1 MKKRRFSRSVRI
13 LLFVPIL
20 VVLLLA
26 ARGAP
31 EQVQAGNDD
40 LFACWASGPLSG
52 SDNDSLW
59 TAKDLG
65 DSDDEFVIDQRDLG
79 DAARFNIKLNPKF
92 LGGDHKKSDSGL
104 SVPEGLSEAEA
115 REWAESLEVY
125 TLFDSVPELVD
136 YVFALDVFES
146 VSPFS
151 DYSIY
156 DRRVRMLAAEIAGR
170 DAYVPG
176 PTEDHR
182 MLLPWQ
188 GGSAKENY
196 LKRRSIG
203 AHYSAVKSLSAEWI
217 DPANPDGGREVDAVA
232 LAQDQSATNLELV
245 EGTITMAGDGGVVY
259 YGTTEGIGQQVLF
272 TTGSNC
278 SGSSCN
284 ENSTYSNN
292 PVPILLHSNSRSQ
305 NDGEIDRNTTVKDER
320 RILVTD
326 GTKDADDNDVFVE
339 VEYEFDLAE
348 SGPSSQRNRD
358 AQQGG
363 YSRMHQEDTSS
374 DELRISLVLKDKYR
388 RDIEDYDPDKGKLY
402 SSRSLPAMGYEPWT
416 YVRSERGRR
425 HPLNDWNPNNDT
437 DSETLQSVKHLGYRQ
452 PGLDR
457 PEEFHDGAGGL
468 ARLTSGT
475 SRWDPKHIKWPVNFE
490 DLNWYLYKLPG
501 DYRESLWLYWLTLEG
516 TQKVVFS
523 AYGETA
529 LPLSD
534 GVDREIPVCNMLGER
549 DYVSTEDRPWI
560 KDPPPLNRS
569 QIHCEAEEP
578 IEWKFDDL
586 YKGEQS
592 GVHLPFDVSD
602 PASEAHLLGPNL
614 LVKQGV
620 ERTEDVHDPLGTRKL
635 SRFDFSILE
644 SQPMGESPP
653 EEDGHLAERFY
664 GIPQDVDARTTYVDD
679 WRSAP
684 INPNMP
690 HLLVFTFYEV
700 RQEGDLKF
708 MIGGEEFN
716 TEGYGGVFKLPKR
729 QIRRVVCRAM
739 IHPSGFSP
747 STGESKGVFGRMMG
761 KVTSFVSKQLEQ
773 FGGWLAKILA
783 SISEVPSYLGIQTS
797 ELVCA
802 GLGKLD
808 DLTSLDNVSGPPLP
822 ALVDKEGRIR
832 VNAAVKSK
840 LEGSK
845 RCHRIS
851 SPPVSTCEGDADRIL
866 QGKCIRLPEFKLQ
879 VRTAEFIRPVDP
891 VDPMD
896 PLDEAFDFVYDEYRV
911 EVPVSSYYAEHG
923 GPGFVSVVNAVKEG
937 FDRPKFDPVPDLTL
951 DPPKELHNRNRGL
964 TRVYL
969 DWELGW
975 DTTSTDFYDRVDGF
989 AVVLHPDQKSVSFP
1003 VPEKGLP
1010 PFVLPKW
1017 VYAESQHDGF
1027 RKHARVDGFAVGGLS
1042 YYPLDSS
1049 KLAGKGSDSVSHWSS
1064 DEEMGVTVPVS
1075 SEISEKHYRAFNRFI
1090 HNMPLAPGF
1099 THGFQVAPY
1108 VGVPEDPAFRMGPLS
1123 EKLWLS
1129 GDQVACDV
1137 RGETPA
1143 EKKDMADIR
1152 KLYDCRGGGAMVKSG
1167 YTDDEFRPGL
1177 LALTGTDICDDIFS
1191 STPAGFTWDNPVVKQ
1206 VWGLIWIIAGAV
1218 LLTLLVWQGLRMTY
1232 DIWLDPQPAIGFREL
1247 VPRFLLALLLAAGS
1261 MLICRMVLVVASDLT
1276 CFVAQ
1281 FTGMSLWGVVGVT
1294 FGFLVDG
1301 YVVWVES
1308 LGSTENT
1315 FLFLL
1320 SNFLVIWAFGLI
1332 VLLVMLFL
1340 LFLFA
1345 KVVLAMLLR
1354 IALLAVLVALSPLA
1368 FAFYASDA
1376 TAHWTKRWV
1385 SMFLGATAQQV
1396 VVLLVIYIGVNM
1408 LGDYLSR
1415 GSETGLTSLLVGMI
1429 IGFVTLSLANAVP
1442 DIVNPGGKGLFS
1454 SFNQMASMTM
1464 AAAMVV
1470 ASAGVG
1476 AVAGGVGGA
1485 FVAARGASSLGGGSG
1500 QGGGPG
1506 PDGGPGPGGG
1516 PGSGPAAPSAGGG
1529 IISSVNRSPMGMSVG
1544 PGGGGIQPSGQPQ
1557 PSGFAAFG
1565 FGAFGFAASWFAGSG
1580 FAAFGFAAFGF
1591 AAFGFAG
1598 SWFAA
1603 FGVRGRSAAA
1613 TRWYAY
1619 SGFVAGQPEP
1629 LGGTDTPSSQPR
1641 VRSLRVRNLRVRS
1654 LRGLW

>member
-1 MKKRRFSRSVRI
+1 
-13 LLFVPIL
+13 
-20 VVLLLA
+20 
-26 ARGAP
+26 
-31 EQVQAGNDD
+31 
-40 LFACWASGPLSG
+40 
-52 SDNDSLW
+52 
-59 TAKDLG
+59 
-65 DSDDEFVIDQRDLG
+65 
-79 DAARFNIKLNPKF
+79 
-92 LGGDHKKSDSGL
+92 
-104 SVPEGLSEAEA
+104 
-115 REWAESLEVY
+115 
-125 TLFDSVPELVD
+125 
-136 YVFALDVFES
+136 
-146 VSPFS
+146 
-151 DYSIY
+151 
-156 DRRVRMLAAEIAGR
+156 
-170 DAYVPG
+170 
-176 PTEDHR
+176 
-182 MLLPWQ
+182 
-188 GGSAKENY
+188 
-196 LKRRSIG
+196 
-203 AHYSAVKSLSAEWI
+203 
-217 DPANPDGGREVDAVA
+217 
-232 LAQDQSATNLELV
+232 
-245 EGTITMAGDGGVVY
+245 
-259 YGTTEGIGQQVLF
+259 
-272 TTGSNC
+272 
-278 SGSSCN
+278 
-284 ENSTYSNN
+284 
-292 PVPILLHSNSRSQ
+292 
-305 NDGEIDRNTTVKDER
+305 
-320 RILVTD
+320 
-326 GTKDADDNDVFVE
+326 
-339 VEYEFDLAE
+339 
-348 SGPSSQRNRD
+348 
-358 AQQGG
+358 
-363 YSRMHQEDTSS
+363 
-374 DELRISLVLKDKYR
+374 
-388 RDIEDYDPDKGKLY
+388 
-402 SSRSLPAMGYEPWT
+402 
-416 YVRSERGRR
+416 
-425 HPLNDWNPNNDT
+425 
-437 DSETLQSVKHLGYRQ
+437 
-452 PGLDR
+452 
-457 PEEFHDGAGGL
+457 
-468 ARLTSGT
+468 
-475 SRWDPKHIKWPVNFE
+475 
-490 DLNWYLYKLPG
+490 
-501 DYRESLWLYWLTLEG
+501 
-516 TQKVVFS
+516 
-523 AYGETA
+523 
-529 LPLSD
+529 
-534 GVDREIPVCNMLGER
+534 
-549 DYVSTEDRPWI
+549 
-560 KDPPPLNRS
+560 
-569 QIHCEAEEP
+569 
-578 IEWKFDDL
+578 
-586 YKGEQS
+586 
-592 GVHLPFDVSD
+592 
-602 PASEAHLLGPNL
+602 
-614 LVKQGV
+614 
-620 ERTEDVHDPLGTRKL
+620 
-635 SRFDFSILE
+635 
-644 SQPMGESPP
+644 
-653 EEDGHLAERFY
+653 
-664 GIPQDVDARTTYVDD
+664 
-679 WRSAP
+679 
-684 INPNMP
+684 
-690 HLLVFTFYEV
+690 
-700 RQEGDLKF
+700 
-708 MIGGEEFN
+708 
-716 TEGYGGVFKLPKR
+716 
-729 QIRRVVCRAM
+729 
-739 IHPSGFSP
+739 
-747 STGESKGVFGRMMG
+747 MG

-797 ELVCA
+797 ELVCS

-832 VNAAVKSK
+832 VNAAVRSK

-851 SPPVSTCEGDADRIL
+851 SPPVSTCEGDADQIL

-879 VRTAEFIRPVDP
+879 VRAAEFIRPSAPADP
-891 VDPMD
+891 DDPDD
-896 PLDEAFDFVYDEYRV
+896 PTDPAFLFVYDEYRV
-911 EVPVSSYYAEHG
+911 EVPVDSYYPEHG

-937 FDRPKFDPVPDLTL
+937 FARPRFGPVADLTS
-951 DPPKELHNRNRGL
+951 DSPPELNNRNRGL

-1010 PFVLPKW
+1010 PFYLPKW
-1017 VYAESQHDGF
+1017 IYAESLHDNDRF
-1027 RKHARVDGFAVGGLS
+1027 HARVDGFAVGGLS
-1042 YYPLDSS
+1042 SYLNTSN
-1049 KLAGKGSDSVSHWSS
+1049 LAKEGSDSLFHLKS
-1064 DEEMGVTVPVS
+1064 DEDIESPVSVS
-1075 SEISEKHYRAFNRFI
+1075 SEIPRQHYGAFNSFI

-1137 RGETPA
+1137 RGETP
-1143 EKKDMADIR
+1143 EVKKIWLKIR
-1152 KLYDCRGGGAMVKSG
+1152 KLYDCRAGGAMVKSG

-1261 MLICRMVLVVASDLT
+1261 MVICRMVLVVASDLT

-1301 YVVWVES
+1301 YVAWVES

-1506 PDGGPGPGGG
+1506 PDIGPGPGGGPGGG

-1557 PSGFAAFG
+1557 PSG
-1565 FGAFGFAASWFAGSG
+1565 SQPSGSEPS
-1580 FAAFGFAAFGF
+1580 
-1591 AAFGFAG
+1591 G
-1598 SWFAA
+1598 SEPSGSEPSGSQAPGSQPSGSQPSGSQA
-1603 FGVRGRSAAA
+1603 PGSQP
-1613 TRWYAY
+1613 
-1619 SGFVAGQPEP
+1619 SGFVAGQSRP
-1629 LGGTDTPSSQPR
+1629 LGGTDIPSSQPSGSQPSGFVVGQTSAGVGPSSVPDTGPGTTPSSPEAGAPRQQGFVSR
-1641 VRSLRVRNLRVRS
+1641 VASGVGRGWVRGARWGAGMNVRASNLASGRSFYRYSSRGDDAAEQVQQLRQEQSGDRVEMRNFYKRIANALDPS
-1654 LRGLW
+1654 GDGSPGNP